1 MKSAQQA
8 LDLALQFEKDSVA
21 FFVGMKEILPDP
33 SGKTDIDKLI
43 HAEMDHIRMI
53 SAAKKDLS
61 STGVAT
67 IS

>member
-1 MKSAQQA
+1 VTSAQQA
-8 LDLALQFEKDSVA
+8 LDVALQFEKDSVA

-33 SGKTDIDKLI
+33 SGKVEIDQLI

-53 SAAKKDLS
+53 STAKKELS
-61 STGVAT
+61 ATGVAT